1 MNANVFFM
9 ELRRHRRVILIWCAV
24 LLVLNAFMMFFYPIV
39 IESGVFQQMDSFF
52 SNPFFK
58 GMMTT
63 FGVDLENMTS
73 PLGYYV
79 TYNAVYTMLLG
90 SLVAI
95 LLGGRL
101 VAREEKEKTAEFLLT
116 KPVTRGEVLNSKM
129 AALAV
134 LVTGLNVVVVL
145 AGFIMLEIF
154 SDAPYDVGA
163 FLTVSWQTWLL
174 TLAFGAVGFLVAALA
189 KRARAVTG
197 ASLGIVLGFY
207 IVSGLSRISE
217 STRAIGF
224 ISPFRFVQTD
234 IVAGAP
240 DGGWWRAAY
249 FIGLAAVCVL
259 VSHIVYRRKDILL

>member
-1 MNANVFFM
+1 LNANVFFM
-9 ELRRHRRVILIWCAV
+9 ELRRHRRGILIWCAV
-24 LLVLNAFMMFFYPIV
+24 LLCLNAFMMFFYPLV
-39 IESGVFQQMDSFF
+39 VESRIFEQMNSFF

-73 PLGYYV
+73 ALGYYV

-90 SLVAI
+90 SLVAV

-101 VAREEKEKTAEFLLT
+101 VAREEKDKTAEFLLT

-129 AALAV
+129 AALGV
-134 LVTGLNVVVVL
+134 LVTGLNLAVVL
-145 AGFIMLEIF
+145 AGFVLLEVF
-154 SDAPYDVGA
+154 TDAPYDLGA

-174 TLAFGAVGFLVAALA
+174 TLAFGAVGFLVAACA

-207 IVSGLSRISE
+207 FVGGLSRVSE

-234 IVAGAP
+234 IVAGASG
-240 DGGWWRAAY
+240 GGWWRAAY
-249 FIGLAAVCVL
+249 FIGLAALCVL
-259 VSHIVYRRKDILL
+259 VSHIIYRRKDILL